1 MANDEFSTNMKII
14 AGVNVQRDEQKRELA
29 DADKKKLSSAYFQL
43 FYNLTFANW
52 LRGGNLGT
60 AWYRALAQMQQFVNS
75 KSAKNPAGLYLRQ
88 VLSAHKARWAQVMMT
103 SPHRNDVISASPEK
117 IQQWNQ
123 RVARATTQAMN
134 GLNTTLAQYEKNVP
148 HTTTNVTNAQGTDA
162 YKIAMQ
168 KMQQMI
174 ILEIQKRQNGM
185 VA

>member
-88 VLSAHKARWAQVMMT
+88 VLSAHKARWAQLMMT
-103 SPHRNDVISASPEK
+103 SPHRNDVIRASPEK

-134 GLNTTLAQYEKNVP
+134 GLNTTLAQYEKTVP
-148 HTTTNVTNAQGTDA
+148 HTTTNVANAQGTDA